1 MKIRTFA
8 LTAAAALFVAGS
20 AFAQSNGTGSGGT
33 GNNGAN
39 TTVGS
44 SPGADKA
51 GKAATS
57 SMGSKNMYKSDDEK
71 MMYQK
76 NVDMMGPF
84 FTDKSMSKLKSKK
97 QIKKVY
103 TSMDSQS
110 QEALKKSCEATKGQR
125 GSYGTMTMTLCQ
137 DIGTM

>member
-20 AFAQSNGTGSGGT
+20 AFAQSNGTGSGNT
-33 GNNGAN
+33 GKNGAN
-39 TTVGS
+39 TTMGS
-44 SPGADKA
+44 SPGAD
-51 GKAATS
+51 KAATS

-103 TSMDSQS
+103 MSMDTQS
-110 QEALKKSCEATKGQR
+110 QESLKKSCEATKGQR